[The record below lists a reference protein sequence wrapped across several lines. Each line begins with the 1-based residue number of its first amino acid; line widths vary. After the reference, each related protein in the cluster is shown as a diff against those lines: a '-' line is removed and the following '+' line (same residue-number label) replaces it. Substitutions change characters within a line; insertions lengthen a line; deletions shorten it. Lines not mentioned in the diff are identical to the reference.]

1 MIPSRPASPHTHQAP
16 PDLELARLLSQ
27 ELEPMIEGE
36 VRFDPKARALYATD
50 ASPYEI
56 WPLGVV
62 LPRSTE
68 DIRKALDVARRH
80 GVPVLPRGGGTS
92 LAGQTVARAIVVDV
106 SKYLTSILDFDPG
119 ARTVR
124 VQPGVVRDQLNEFLA
139 PHGLQFTPD
148 VSTTNR
154 ANIGGMAA
162 NNSAGTRSIKYGKT
176 VDQVLAMTVMLGDG
190 TILELG
196 ELGPEQLR
204 AKLEQGDR
212 EGEIYRTVKRVVT
225 EHAGEIEARFPKVM
239 RRVGGYNLD
248 ELTPGKPFNLAKL
261 VSGSEGT
268 LAFILDVTLR
278 LHPIP
283 SHRMLAL
290 LHFETLEGALTSVQH
305 INRHGPSAVEILDDV
320 MFELGLSN
328 PAIAPLIHWLEGMPA
343 AVLMVEFDGETEE
356 EMLAGYRSLQND
368 AEVARLSYHTYTAL
382 SPLEQKDVLELRRA
396 GLGIYA
402 TVKGRQKPIPFIED
416 AAIPPEHLPRYLPE
430 VLNICRRH
438 GLRFGIYGH
447 ASVGVIHVRPM
458 IDLKTAEGIDQYREI
473 SEEVFSL
480 VKRYGG
486 SWSGEH
492 GDGLIRSYQ
501 NRNLFGEVL
510 YEDFRAI
517 KRAFDPE
524 WLMNPGKIVDA
535 PPMTENLRYG
545 EGYPAPELQTVF
557 DFSADGGFL
566 EAAEACTG
574 VGACR
579 KVGSGTMC
587 PSYMATR
594 DEDHSTRGR
603 ANILRE
609 AMTGRLPGG
618 LASKEVYEVLDLCLE
633 CKACKAECP
642 SRVDVA
648 KLKYEFLQQYHDA
661 HGTPLATRAIANVG
675 RIAPLARLFAPL
687 ANALLPLRP
696 VRWLTEKL
704 VKVDRRRVLPRYAR
718 QSFAG
723 WFRRRTPGA
732 EEHPNVADTL
742 AESAIKSFPA
752 GAYSA
757 DPYSGNLGTVALF
770 ADTWTMYNEPE
781 VGKAAVEVLE
791 RLGYRVE
798 LVPYGCC
805 GRPQISKG
813 LLREA
818 KRMAAANVDRLSRY
832 VVKGVPV
839 VGLEPSCVTAFKDDY
854 RDLVPGQ
861 ATDAVADSVWMIDQ
875 FLAKEWTQGRLDPGS
890 SFFRGSTPMMLHG
903 HCQQR
908 AILGTGAT
916 RAVLD
921 WVSSDVHEVD
931 SGCCGMAGSFG
942 YGHYDVSMAIGE
954 QRLFPAV
961 RQHQGE
967 TVACGFSC
975 RHQIRDGTGRASRHV
990 TEVLA
995 QALR

>member
-1 MIPSRPASPHTHQAP
+1 MTLSQSARTQILPAP
-16 PDLELARLLSQ
+16 PDLDLARRLAQ
-27 ELEPMIEGE
+27 ELEPLIEGE
-36 VRFDPKARALYATD
+36 VRFDAKARALYATD

-62 LPRSTE
+62 LPRSNE
-68 DIRKALDVARRH
+68 DIRAVLEVARRH
-80 GVPVLPRGGGTS
+80 AVPVLPRGGGTS

-106 SKYLTSILDFDPG
+106 SKYMTRILDFDPD

-124 VQPGVVRDQLNEFLA
+124 VQPGVVRDQLNDFLA

-154 ANIGGMAA
+154 ANVGGMVA

-176 VDQVLAMTVMLGDG
+176 VDQVLAMTVMLADG
-190 TILELG
+190 TVLELA

-204 AKLEQGDR
+204 AKLEQGGR
-212 EGEIYRTVKRVVT
+212 EGEIYRTVQRVVT
-225 EHAGEIEARFPKVM
+225 EHAGEIDARFPKVM

-248 ELTPGKPFNLAKL
+248 ELTPGKPFNLTKL

-268 LAFILDVTLR
+268 LAFILEVTLR
-278 LHPIP
+278 LHPVP
-283 SHRMLAL
+283 THRMLAL

-328 PAIAPLIHWLEGMPA
+328 PAIAPLMHWLEGMPA
-343 AVLMVEFDGETEE
+343 AVLMVEFDGESEE
-356 EMLAGYRSLQND
+356 EMLAGYRSLEQD
-368 AEVARLSYHTYTAL
+368 GEVAKLSYHTYTAL
-382 SPLEQKDVLELRRA
+382 SKLEQKDVLELRRA

-416 AAIPPEHLPRYLPE
+416 AAIPPENLPQYLPE
-430 VLNICRRH
+430 VLAICRRH

-458 IDLKTAEGIDQYREI
+458 IDLKTAEGIEQYRQI
-473 SEEVFSL
+473 SEEVFAL

-517 KRAFDPE
+517 KRAFDPDG
-524 WLMNPGKIVDA
+524 LMNPGKIVDA
-535 PPMTENLRYG
+535 PAMTENLRYG
-545 EGYPAPELQTVF
+545 ADYPAPELGTVF

-609 AMTGRLPGG
+609 AITGRLPGG

-648 KLKYEFLQQYHDA
+648 KLKYEFLQKYHDA
-661 HGTPLATRAIANVG
+661 HGTPFATRAIANVG
-675 RIAPLARLFAPL
+675 RVAPLARLFAPL

-723 WFRRRTPGA
+723 WFGRRDRDSEPRL
-732 EEHPNVADTL
+732 NLADTL
-742 AESAIKSFPA
+742 AESASRELTNGPGHA
-752 GAYSA
+752 GG
-757 DPYSGNLGTVALF
+757 PGTVALF

-791 RLGYRVE
+791 RLGFRVE
-798 LVPYGCC
+798 LVSYGCC

-818 KRMAAANVDRLSRY
+818 KRMAAANVNRLSRY
-832 VVKGVPV
+832 VVEGVPI

-854 RDLVPGQ
+854 RDLVPGE
-861 ATDAVADSVWMIDQ
+861 ATEAVADSVWMIDQ
-875 FLAKEWTQGRLDPGS
+875 FLAKEWTQGRIDPTA
-890 SFFRGSTPMMLHG
+890 SFHKGMTPLMLHG

-916 RAVLD
+916 RAVLE
-921 WVSSDVHEVD
+921 WISSDVHEVD

-961 RQHQGE
+961 REHRGE

-975 RHQIRDGTGRASRHV
+975 RHQIRDGTGKASRHV

-995 QALR
+995 RALR